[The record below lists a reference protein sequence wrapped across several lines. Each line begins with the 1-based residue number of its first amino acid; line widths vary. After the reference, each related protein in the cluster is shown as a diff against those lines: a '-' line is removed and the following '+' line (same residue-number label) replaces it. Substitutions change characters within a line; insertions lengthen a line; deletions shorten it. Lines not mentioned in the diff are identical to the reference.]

1 MYSNRRCLLICYI
14 VNNDVIFIFIVV
26 LGMVDVFVN
35 FFIDSFFVSEYNN
48 GFNII
53 GIFLNGKFEIDRS
66 FYVLLMIR

>member
-1 MYSNRRCLLICYI
+1 
-14 VNNDVIFIFIVV
+14 
-26 LGMVDVFVN
+26 MVDVFVN
-35 FFIDSFFVSEYNN
+35 FFIDSFFVSAYNN